1 MPESAFQNNEAYAAA
16 PRCSVAQETESP
28 LFNAFQ
34 KVPTMLFSAPS
45 LSSSRRLLLK
55 GLAAPLAALALSS
68 HAHAAFPDKPITL
81 IVPFNAGTT
90 PDIVSRLLA
99 ESVGRDI
106 GQPVVVMNRVGASG
120 IMGTQ
125 AVASASADGYT
136 IGFAN
141 VATLAINQSLYQ
153 KLPYDADRQLAPITL
168 IGGVQNVL
176 AVRSSLGVK
185 DVAGL
190 IALAK
195 QQPGKLTVGSG
206 GNGTTGHLSAE
217 MFKSMAGVSIVHVPY
232 KGGLEA
238 DLALLRGEV
247 DLVFENITS
256 IAPHLKGDKLT
267 ALAVTGAAR
276 DSRLPKLPTLAETGL
291 AGYQAVAWNGYVAPA
306 GVDAKV
312 LDFLNAAFNKALAS
326 PLVKQQLN
334 AQAYEVNVGPRQQL
348 FDLAKKERP
357 VWAEV
362 IKASGAK
369 LD

>member
-34 KVPTMLFSAPS
+34 KVPTMLFFASS

-120 IMGTQ
+120 IIGTQ
-125 AVASASADGYT
+125 AVASAPADGYT

>member
-1 MPESAFQNNEAYAAA
+1 MFFHTHLRWLRKA
-16 PRCSVAQETESP
+16 
-28 LFNAFQ
+28 
-34 KVPTMLFSAPS
+34 
-45 LSSSRRLLLK
+45 
-55 GLAAPLAALALSS
+55 LALPLAASFA
-68 HAHAAFPDKPITL
+68 AIAFCGAAFAAYPERPVTL

-99 ESVGRDI
+99 ESVSRDI
-106 GQPVVVMNRVGASG
+106 GQQVVVINRVGASG
-120 IMGTQ
+120 IIGTQ
-125 AVASASADGYT
+125 ALINAPADGYT
-136 IGFAN
+136 IAYAN
-141 VATLAINQSLYQ
+141 VATLAINQSLYK
-153 KLPYDADRQLAPITL
+153 KLPYDADKQLAPVALT
-168 IGGVQNVL
+168 GTVQNVL

-185 DVAGL
+185 SVAEL

-195 QQPGKLTVGSG
+195 SQPGKLTVASG

-217 MFKSMAGVSIVHVPY
+217 MFKSMAHVAIVHIPY

-256 IAPHLKGDKLT
+256 IAPHLKGDKLK

-276 DSRLPKLPTLAETGL
+276 DSRLPELPTMAESGL
-291 AGYQAVAWNGYVAPA
+291 SLKKYQAVAWTGYVAPA
-306 GVDAKV
+306 ATDPKI

-326 PLVKQQLN
+326 AAVKAQLES
-334 AQAYEVNVGPRQQL
+334 QAFEIHVGPRSDL
-348 FDLAKKERP
+348 FDLARKERP

-362 IKASGAK
+362 VKASGAT

>member
-1 MPESAFQNNEAYAAA
+1 MS
-16 PRCSVAQETESP
+16 
-28 LFNAFQ
+28 
-34 KVPTMLFSAPS
+34 LFSVS
-45 LSSSRRLLLK
+45 VSVTTSRRLLLK
-55 GLAAPLAALALSS
+55 SLAAPLAALALCS
-68 HAHAAFPDKPITL
+68 HAQAAFPDKPITL

-99 ESVGRDI
+99 ESVSRDI

-120 IMGTQ
+120 IIGTQ
-125 AVASASADGYT
+125 AVANAPADGYT

-267 ALAVTGAAR
+267 ALAVTGAER
-276 DSRLPKLPTLAETGL
+276 DARLPRLPTLAETGL

-312 LDFLNAAFNKALAS
+312 LDFLNAAFNKALSS
-326 PLVKQQLN
+326 PAVKQQLN